1 MTGLELAVGSRRM
14 GKRITLS
21 RPIIESLGAAS
32 LALTELLTPALRVVD
47 PDDFLPDDVRV
58 TVEDVLTCVV
68 VENVSTAG
76 VAA

>member
-1 MTGLELAVGSRRM
+1 MGAVSVD
-14 GKRITLS
+14 
-21 RPIIESLGAAS
+21 
-32 LALTELLTPALRVVD
+32 LTELFTPVLRVVD

>member
-1 MTGLELAVGSRRM
+1 M

-32 LALTELLTPALRVVD
+32 VDLTELFTPVLRVVD
-47 PDDFLPDDVRV
+47 PDDLLPDDVRV
-58 TVEDVLTCVV
+58 TVEVVLTWVV
-68 VENVSTAG
+68 VESVSTAG

>member
-21 RPIIESLGAAS
+21 RPRIESLGAVS
-32 LALTELLTPALRVVD
+32 VDLTELFTPVLRVVD